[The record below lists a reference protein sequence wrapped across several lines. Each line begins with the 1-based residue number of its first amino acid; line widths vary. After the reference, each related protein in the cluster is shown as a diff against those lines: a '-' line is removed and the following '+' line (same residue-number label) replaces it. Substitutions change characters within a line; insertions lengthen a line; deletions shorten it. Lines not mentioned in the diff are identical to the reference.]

1 MKVSDA
7 QVTRALQT
15 FYRDFSSTD
24 FDQDVEDAM
33 RAVLEDVIDA
43 VPEPEYEYGT
53 PYAHMWKAGS
63 RTADAWKSEEGAR
76 EMVEESNGERILV
89 RRPVVEWEEAEG

>member
-1 MKVSDA
+1 MKISDA

-33 RAVLEDVIDA
+33 RAVLEDALAA
-43 VPEPEYEYGT
+43 VPEPEYEWGYKSLGQDVVLT
-53 PYAHMWKAGS
+53 TEKYAHAMH
-63 RTADAWKSEEGAR
+63 
-76 EMVEESNGERILV
+76 ERWGDKIV
-89 RRPVVEWEEAEG
+89 RRPKRGEWEEVEA